1 MGVLLDEELKK
12 RPLPP
17 TIEGYIQDL
26 MGWWELRNFYM
37 RCIVQVYTWAISI
50 FIAVAIVVVV
60 ILFFIAFLVVSSL
73 QDDYW
78 DAWLIVVFIYAITNV
93 MFLMVQNAVSY
104 HKMQLEHVYVV

>member
-1 MGVLLDEELKK
+1 MVLLDEELKK

-17 TIEGYIQDL
+17 TIEEYIQDL

-50 FIAVAIVVVV
+50 LIAVAIVAVV
-60 ILFFIAFLVVSSL
+60 ILFFIAFLMVIFT

-78 DAWLIVVFIYAITNV
+78 DAWLVVVLSSLGIVSFFEINEV
-93 MFLMVQNAVSY
+93 L
-104 HKMQLEHVYVV
+104 